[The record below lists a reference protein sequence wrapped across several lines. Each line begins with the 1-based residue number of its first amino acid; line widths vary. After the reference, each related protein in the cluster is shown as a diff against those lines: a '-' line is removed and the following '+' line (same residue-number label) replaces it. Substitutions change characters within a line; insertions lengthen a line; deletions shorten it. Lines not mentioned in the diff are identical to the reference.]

1 MKKALLLVGIIGILA
16 FSGMFYV
23 LHRVHA
29 ESDDMK
35 VECIVLEG
43 DPAYAANL
51 AFTIHNQW
59 SNRLNWDVNVQYDD
73 NGKPDIQVFYRADWM
88 AKEEFRSR
96 SYVDRF
102 WNQDISMYAY
112 RDIYYDSIAGGYD
125 PDEDW
130 FGQQDKD
137 TYYEVFK
144 AVAERTKAGEK
155 RTETV
160 RLGDYVDHYLVN
172 LEIYVVDNLLWHQE
186 DDSIISDYLRID
198 IPDSHTLEAN
208 VTKDENGIVK
218 GYGMDAVE
226 TGTVSFTCHG
236 DADTSGIYFS
246 FYGSDGQNVV
256 PLQIGAGNGI
266 YFLPFEEKE
275 DGVKEILAKDLKNVF
290 ALPEEDCYPLELMLD
305 AQKENLLLFTCE
317 KEKLVFRCIDKET
330 MQETEKKELC
340 DLPERVEIKQIDLCE
355 EELFLFTND
364 STICYFRKDD
374 RIFKPQIIL
383 NFGQEG
389 PRISNYRLEY
399 DWEYRDGK
407 LVLLCEEDAH
417 YEGSAY
423 LYIADE
429 KGIRYKA
436 HFKNYGDYENDY
448 GYPMI
453 YLREEEPLEIK
464 LE

>member
-23 LHRVHA
+23 LHRVYA

-35 VECIVLEG
+35 AECIVLEG

-51 AFTIHNQW
+51 GFTIHNQW
-59 SNRLNWDVNVQYDD
+59 SNRLNWDVNVAYDD
-73 NGKPDIQVFYRADWM
+73 LGEPDIQVSYRADWL
-88 AKEEFRSR
+88 ASETFRKR
-96 SYVDRF
+96 SYFDR
-102 WNQDISMYAY
+102 WMSQDIYMNAYHKIHHDYESGTSSMEEWFEAQN
-112 RDIYYDSIAGGYD
+112 DSYI
-125 PDEDW
+125 
-130 FGQQDKD
+130 
-137 TYYEVFK
+137 EVFK

-186 DDSIISDYLRID
+186 DDAIISDYLRID
-198 IPDSHTLEAN
+198 IPDSHTLEAK
-208 VTKDENGIVK
+208 VTKDENGVVK

-226 TGTVSFTCHG
+226 IGTISFTCYG
-236 DADTSGIYFS
+236 DADANGIYFS

-275 DGVKEILAKDLKNVF
+275 DGVKEILAKDLRKVF
-290 ALPEEDCYPLELMLD
+290 ALPEEDCYPLELILD
-305 AQKENLLLFTCE
+305 AQKENLLLFTRE
-317 KEKLVFRCIDKET
+317 KDKLVFRCIDKET
-330 MQETEKKELC
+330 MRETEKKELC
-340 DLPERVEIKQIDLCE
+340 DLPEHVEIKQIDLYE
-355 EELFLFTND
+355 EEMFLFTNEG
-364 STICYFRKDD
+364 TMCYFRKEEQIFTPL
-374 RIFKPQIIL
+374 RII
-383 NFGQEG
+383 NFGAEG
-389 PRISNYRLEY
+389 PQISNYHLEY
-399 DWEYRDGK
+399 DWDYRDGK
-407 LVLLCEEDAH
+407 LVFLCEEDAH

-429 KGIRYKA
+429 KGIGYKA

-453 YLREEEPLEIK
+453 YLREEKPLEIS
-464 LE
+464 